1 MYASVVVVVVVVV
14 GFDLISGRIDAKFLF
29 GAADVL
35 ADVLAGAL
43 VVVLVV
49 EVAAVIAFVVV
60 DFGLEHCT
68 FRV

>member
-29 GAADVL
+29 GAV
-35 ADVLAGAL
+35 DVLAGAL

>member
-29 GAADVL
+29 GA

>member
-35 ADVLAGAL
+35 AGAL

-60 DFGLEHCT
+60 DFGLEH
-68 FRV
+68 